1 MYRATKVTLTGHSSV
16 RMLNRELLA
25 KAYAGRAE
33 ILIAMN
39 KVLFFGIRKQSSDLE
54 VDSSSA

>member
-39 KVLFFGIRKQSSDLE
+39 KVLLFPALGNNLLTWK
-54 VDSSSA
+54 